1 MKKYYNF
8 FIVIICLIFTFFFII
23 LRESIFDTIAFS
35 LNMWIKTLVPSLF
48 PFFIISDILINYN
61 IIFYIPKKLTTFFKK
76 IFKVNDASIIIFFLS
91 ILSGFPSNA
100 RNTKMLYDKK
110 MISKEEASHILMF
123 SSFSNPLFILGT
135 LSIFFLNNKK
145 LGIMI
150 LLAHYF
156 SNFIIGI
163 VLKPKYEFKNMSN
176 INIKNTN
183 LNFGL
188 IFTKAIKNAIDSLL
202 LILGVLTCFLIT
214 STIILKIIP
223 LNDNFRVLLKSGL
236 EITMGLQ
243 ELSLLK
249 ISDLAKVMLSAS
261 ILSFGGLSIM
271 MQVIAQI
278 SDTDISIKPY
288 IIGRIYQMIISFIL
302 GYFFYYLFS

>member
-1 MKKYYNF
+1 
-8 FIVIICLIFTFFFII
+8 
-23 LRESIFDTIAFS
+23 
-35 LNMWIKTLVPSLF
+35 MWIKTLVPSLF